1 MATAT
6 IEKLMEGDGEY
17 AADPDATFL
26 WLSDQPEINEQT
38 RRKMIETSNLSTS
51 QLIVVDASFD
61 QESFSPGKVYFLNT
75 QKLGKEKQLV
85 RRSDDRTFTIWEAI
99 SNTLKY
105 RPESFFVFIDEAHR
119 GMAVNQRDRNEAASI
134 VQKFIV
140 GKERELS
147 PVPIII
153 GISATP
159 DRFDKLIQG
168 NLRVRRPVIV
178 PSEVVRASGL
188 LKDAIRL
195 FYPTRNQPTDITM
208 LRAVCR
214 IME

>member
-1 MATAT
+1 MKHIA
-6 IEKLMEGDGEY
+6 G
-17 AADPDATFL
+17 
-26 WLSDQPEINEQT
+26 WLST
-38 RRKMIETSNLSTS
+38 KET
-51 QLIVVDASFD
+51 
-61 QESFSPGKVYFLNT
+61 
-75 QKLGKEKQLV
+75 
-85 RRSDDRTFTIWEAI
+85 W
-99 SNTLKY
+99 
-105 RPESFFVFIDEAHR
+105 
-119 GMAVNQRDRNEAASI
+119 NEAASI

-168 NLRVRRPVIV
+168 NLHVRRPVIV

-208 LRAVCR
+208 LRAPAESWNEFSKHWEQYSKAQNELDVKP
-214 IME
+214 ILVVQVQDGTANKIL

>member
-1 MATAT
+1 
-6 IEKLMEGDGEY
+6 
-17 AADPDATFL
+17 
-26 WLSDQPEINEQT
+26 
-38 RRKMIETSNLSTS
+38 MIETSNLSTS

-153 GISATP
+153 GISA
-159 DRFDKLIQG
+159 IQIALTNLFRVISASPTCNCSFRGCSSFRPLKGRHSTFLSYKKPTYRYNDAACCLPNHGMNSLNTG
-168 NLRVRRPVIV
+168 NNTVRLRMN
-178 PSEVVRASGL
+178 L
-188 LKDAIRL
+188 
-195 FYPTRNQPTDITM
+195 T
-208 LRAVCR
+208 
-214 IME
+214 

>member
-1 MATAT
+1 
-6 IEKLMEGDGEY
+6 
-17 AADPDATFL
+17 
-26 WLSDQPEINEQT
+26 
-38 RRKMIETSNLSTS
+38 
-51 QLIVVDASFD
+51 
-61 QESFSPGKVYFLNT
+61 
-75 QKLGKEKQLV
+75 
-85 RRSDDRTFTIWEAI
+85 
-99 SNTLKY
+99 
-105 RPESFFVFIDEAHR
+105 
-119 GMAVNQRDRNEAASI
+119 MAVNQRDQKEAASI

-140 GKERELS
+140 GIEGQLS

-178 PSEVVRASGL
+178 PPEIVRDSGL

-195 FYPTRNQPTDITM
+195 FYPTKNQPTDVTM
-208 LRAVCR
+208 LRARR